1 MQCDRLVPCGN
12 CRRRGTSASCSAEST
27 KPRPPRRT
35 NYALASDVERLTQR
49 LVEVEK
55 MLKIR
60 PNPSSNTPASTTT
73 TPQSHLQQQHPNPHL
88 PRRAPS
94 DLSHSNPAT
103 PSVLQQP
110 HRDSPAA
117 IASVEH
123 EVDELDSDPDLSNL
137 ERAATTLEA
146 AAYDSR
152 GAANHRAVDS
162 LPFFD
167 NLTSYNQVGASVLR
181 LKRNGSGPEEL
192 ELTSSYTS
200 ILAPP
205 IESWWSCAAEMGL
218 DLLYTKEEDIALARG
233 RALAEVLKLLP
244 KKEDSFALVTRYFAD
259 SPSWMLNSTHPVLF
273 LPGECRCPLHSQ
285 NESLFVSLQNT
296 RDCGK

>member
-1 MQCDRLVPCGN
+1 
-12 CRRRGTSASCSAEST
+12 
-27 KPRPPRRT
+27 
-35 NYALASDVERLTQR
+35 
-49 LVEVEK
+49 

-60 PNPSSNTPASTTT
+60 PNPSPNTSVSTTT

-117 IASVEH
+117 VGSAEH

-152 GAANHRAVDS
+152 GGATHRAVDS

-181 LKRNGSGPEEL
+181 LKRNGDGPEEL
-192 ELTSSYTS
+192 ELTSGFTS
-200 ILAPP
+200 ILASP
-205 IESWWSCAAEMGL
+205 IDSWWSCAAEMGL
-218 DLLYTKEEDIALARG
+218 DLLFTKEEDIALARG

-244 KKEDSFALVTRYFAD
+244 RKEDSFALVKRYFAD
-259 SPSWMLNSTHPVLF
+259 SPSWMLNSAYAVFF
-273 LPGECRCPLHSQ
+273 LPGE
-285 NESLFVSLQNT
+285 F
-296 RDCGK
+296 